1 MSTYEW
7 NEHYA
12 SSFEG
17 KRKDLA
23 ATKIDAW
30 LNKSLD
36 GWVMFWKIDFAPPPL
51 INAQVKVEI
60 LFVSHSERQSVHI
73 TKNFIEGKDICAT
86 I

>member
-1 MSTYEW
+1 MSEINIMPVHLKEREKIGSY
-7 NEHYA
+7 
-12 SSFEG
+12 
-17 KRKDLA
+17 KDWCLV
-23 ATKIDAW
+23 KQVIRW
-30 LNKSLD
+30 LGHVLKNRFRS
-36 GWVMFWKIDFAPPPL
+36 PPPL